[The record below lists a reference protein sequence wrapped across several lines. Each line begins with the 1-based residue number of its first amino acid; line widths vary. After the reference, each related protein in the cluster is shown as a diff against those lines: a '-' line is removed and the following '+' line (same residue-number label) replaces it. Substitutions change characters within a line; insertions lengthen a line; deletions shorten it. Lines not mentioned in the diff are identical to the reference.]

1 MALLQDILRKWRSGD
16 LRGTFTLV
24 FDCYG
29 TLIDWIGGLRSAFK
43 SEFPGASNELSEKFL
58 ALWMERDLSNASRS
72 ERASYREILI
82 SNTKYALDSL
92 NIGYNEDQLMR
103 IALSIYRWEPFP
115 DVITPLG
122 QLKLMGFKLAIM
134 SNTDPQF
141 LRVSASK
148 LGVEFDHLIACSE
161 LGYFKPN
168 PQAWLEAMRRY
179 RIPRESW
186 IHLSSYPEYDLIPA
200 RKLGLHT
207 VLLNR
212 YNRDFQ
218 ADLVISSLDDLVR
231 LTN

>member
-1 MALLQDILRKWRSGD
+1 MALLQDILRKWRSRD

-43 SEFPGASNELSEKFL
+43 SEFPEAPSDLLEKFIS
-58 ALWMERDLSNASRS
+58 LWMERDLSSTSRS
-72 ERASYREILI
+72 KRASYREILI

-92 NIGYNEDQLMR
+92 NIRYNEDQLMK
-103 IALSIYRWEPFP
+103 IALSIYRWGPFP

-122 QLKLMGFKLAIM
+122 RLKLIGFRLAIM

-148 LGVEFDHLIACSE
+148 LNVEFDHLIACSE

-168 PQAWLEAMRRY
+168 PQAWIEAMRRY
-179 RIPRESW
+179 RIPRETW

-200 RKLGLHT
+200 KKLGLYT
-207 VLLNR
+207 ILLNR

-218 ADLVISSLDDLVR
+218 ADLVISSLDELVN
-231 LTN
+231 LTS